1 MTFSDAPPTRAAAL
15 AYLAAMR
22 SNSRV
27 APALISNPMARTNW
41 RSVGHARLVELL
53 PDARSCLQTP
63 SPEALGQALNYLLF
77 ERHANVV
84 VVNGGDG
91 TIHHTLNAAVRV
103 VSAASEVLGKPVPLP
118 RFLFVR
124 GGGMNMLAR
133 VFETRGHPVRT
144 LEQFNQRARGARV
157 GTLPT
162 RRVPLLSV
170 EEPDGS
176 ERLGY
181 IFGSELVFN
190 AMTMYE
196 RFGQGYPGLAR
207 FLWEVARGYLFKT
220 DLWHRYQHL
229 LDPPATPL
237 VIDGEVHE
245 TYTSLVATTVPLQL
259 VKGVVATVRE
269 MSAPGKMNAVAVLST
284 DKGEVIRR
292 IPQLMLGAPAPGVAY
307 RRDVAEIGVAG
318 PYLLDG
324 ERVDRPAGNPTGPLR
339 VRGSRWVVDGI
350 WLA

>member
-1 MTFSDAPPTRAAAL
+1 ML

-27 APALISNPMARTNW
+27 APALVSNPMARTNW
-41 RSVGHARLVELL
+41 RSVAHERLVKLL
-53 PDARSCLQTP
+53 PDRRACLQTP
-63 SPEALGQALNYLLF
+63 APDALDAALNYLLF

-103 VSAASEVLGKPVPLP
+103 VSRAAAVVGRPVPLP

-144 LEQFNQRARGARV
+144 IERFNQRARGARV

-162 RRVPLLSV
+162 RGVPLLSV
-170 EEPDGS
+170 VEADGS

-196 RFGQGYPGLAR
+196 RFGQGYRGLAR
-207 FLWEVARGYLFKT
+207 FLFEVARGYAFRT
-220 DLWHRYQHL
+220 ELWRRYGHL
-229 LDPPATPL
+229 LDAPATPL
-237 VIDGEVHE
+237 VIDGEVHPR
-245 TYTSLVATTVPLQL
+245 YTSVVATTVPLRL
-259 VKGVVATVRE
+259 VKGAVATVRE
-269 MSAPGKMNAVAVLST
+269 MAAPGTVNAVAVLAT

-292 IPQLMLGAPAPGVAY
+292 IPALMLGAAAEGVAY
-307 RRDVAEIGVAG
+307 RRDVREIVVHGR
-318 PYLLDG
+318 YTLDG
-324 ERVDRPAGNPTGPLR
+324 ELVDRPGGNPAEPLR
-339 VRGSRWVVDGI
+339 VRGTPWVVDGI

>member
-1 MTFSDAPPTRAAAL
+1 ML
-15 AYLAAMR
+15 AYLGAMR

-27 APALISNPMARTNW
+27 APALVSNPMARTNW
-41 RSVGHARLVELL
+41 RSVAHARLVSLMSD
-53 PDARSCLQTP
+53 PRACLETP
-63 SPEALGQALNYLLF
+63 SPDALGQALNYLLF

-103 VSAASEVLGKPVPLP
+103 VTAASAVIGKPVPLP

-133 VFETRGHPVRT
+133 VFRTRGHPVRT
-144 LEQFNQRARGARV
+144 LERFTRRARGARL

-162 RRVPLLSV
+162 RGVPLLGV
-170 EEPDGS
+170 TEPDGS

-207 FLWEVARGYLFKT
+207 FLWEVARGYAFRT
-220 DLWHRYQHL
+220 ALWHRYEHL
-229 LDPPATPL
+229 LDAPETPL
-237 VIDGEVHE
+237 VIDGEVYPR
-245 TYTSLVATTVPLQL
+245 YTSVVATTVPLQL
-259 VKGVVATVRE
+259 VKGVIATVRE
-269 MSAPGKMNAVAVLST
+269 MSAPGTMNAVAVLAT

-292 IPQLMLGAPAPGVAY
+292 IPQLMLGAPAAGVTY
-307 RRDVAEIGVAG
+307 RHDVGELAVYG
-318 PYLLDG
+318 PYTLDG
-324 ERVDRPAGNPTGPLR
+324 ERVDRLNGNQAAPLR
-339 VRGSRWVVDGI
+339 VRGTRWVVDGI